1 MKELIEYA
9 KNGYDFKII
18 RRENNLAIAKG
29 ESRISS
35 SINWEIIKIQS
46 HNGMTMANVY
56 MPPAEFPPS
65 NNQWGIK
72 GWTALN
78 EKHAEEIFN
87 KLNNQKND

>member
-1 MKELIEYA
+1 
-9 KNGYDFKII
+9 
-18 RRENNLAIAKG
+18 
-29 ESRISS
+29 
-35 SINWEIIKIQS
+35 
-46 HNGMTMANVY
+46 MTMANVY

>member
-9 KNGYDFKII
+9 KNGYDYQII
-18 RRENNLAIAKG
+18 RRENNLAIAVGK
-29 ESRISS
+29 SRISN
-35 SINWEIIKIQS
+35 SINWEVIKIQS
-46 HNGMTMANVY
+46 HNGMTMAGVY

-65 NNQWGIK
+65 NNQWGVK